1 MNPPSFKKLWEH
13 PAYQPSESEINA
25 SVEAVLDRIQRHE
38 RHLPC
43 RRPCR
48 ILLRRGLYAAALWL
62 LPLVAAVGTYLVA
75 GRQPAEKI
83 YLANQTYSVPPG
95 QKREFL
101 LADGTRVTLNA
112 GSLLVAPE
120 EFTGATRPVYLAG
133 EAYFR
138 VSPDKARPFIV
149 HTALVDVEAV
159 GTAFCVAAYPQ
170 TGSVRTTLSEGKVR
184 LSVPSDAQVEP
195 VFLVPAQQSYYTLG
209 QTRFQISDVPI
220 APYTAWKDGQIV
232 FDETAFTEVVS
243 RLQLQYNV
251 RINYPPRLSSARVTA
266 KFIHCESLDDV
277 LSTLSEILYFRIKR
291 EGDQLIIE

>member
-1 MNPPSFKKLWEH
+1 MDEPSFKKLWEH
-13 PAYQPSESEINA
+13 PAYQPSESEINV
-25 SVEAVLDRIQRHE
+25 SVEAVLDRIQQHE
-38 RHLPC
+38 RRLPS

-48 ILLRRGLYAAALWL
+48 ILLRRSLHAAAFWL
-62 LPLVAAVGTYLVA
+62 LPLVGAVCAYLVT
-75 GRQPAEKI
+75 GRQPVEKI

-95 QKREFL
+95 EKREFL

-112 GSLLVAPE
+112 GSLLIAPE
-120 EFTGATRPVYLAG
+120 EFTGGTRSVYLAG

-138 VSPDKARPFIV
+138 VYSDKGRPFIV

-170 TGSVRTTLSEGKVR
+170 TGTVRTTLSEGKVR

-195 VFLVPAQQSYYTLG
+195 VFLAPAQQSCYTSG
-209 QTRFQISDVPI
+209 QTRFQISDVPL

-232 FDETAFTEVVS
+232 FDETAFAEVVN

-251 RINYPPRLSSARVTA
+251 RINYPPRLNSARVTA
-266 KFIHCESLDDV
+266 KFIHRESLEDV
-277 LSTLSEILYFRIKR
+277 LSTLAEILYFRIER
-291 EGDQLIIE
+291 EGNQLIIE